1 MLGVTEKGTVT
12 AMKKEGSGSL
22 DVSSVEDMLEV
33 GTPQICITITRLC
46 NILRISLSIFR
57 GFAHFCSKHRLWV
70 PTKNIDCGYPQS
82 MFKTKNKNLCLRPKI
97 RKKRLPL

>member
-33 GTPQICITITRLC
+33 SGLET
-46 NILRISLSIFR
+46 FFFY
-57 GFAHFCSKHRLWV
+57 FASVREK
-70 PTKNIDCGYPQS
+70 
-82 MFKTKNKNLCLRPKI
+82 CL
-97 RKKRLPL
+97 